1 MILEIIFQL
10 LKLFSSYECKNKRKS
25 EISILLLVKEQNF

>member
-1 MILEIIFQL
+1 MILEVIFQL
-10 LKLFSSYECKNKRKS
+10 LKLFSYECKNKHKS